1 MSRKSGAISAEL
13 VAKCK
18 KELKAQGIRG
28 ENGRRLQAIISAKE
42 HGIKKV
48 AEIYAI
54 SRTTLMRWILRFENG
69 GSAAFAVE
77 IGRGR
82 RSRLSAA
89 QKQQAYSWVLQEG
102 ATITAKTLQYYI
114 EEQFAIQVSHTTAF
128 RLLKSLGFSYIT
140 PRPQHHKQ
148 DPKKQEVFKK
158 KCNYSPQSSSRGLGL
173 IQGLGMAGFP
183 RA

>member
-1 MSRKSGAISAEL
+1 MVGDCKLSFLQKSMGS
-13 VAKCK
+13 
-18 KELKAQGIRG
+18 
-28 ENGRRLQAIISAKE
+28 
-42 HGIKKV
+42 KKV

-140 PRPQHHKQ
+140 HRPQHHKQ
-148 DPKKQEVFKK
+148 DPEVVPIVRTVLQRSQAIAHWLLLCCLMHHF
-158 KCNYSPQSSSRGLGL
+158 
-173 IQGLGMAGFP
+173 
-183 RA
+183 